1 MKQRDADVSKQSRRH
16 MSRDVEHL
24 TPVKDKPLL
33 KSKPKTVAAGI
44 PAVLST
50 MTHGLTR
57 MGAIRSVTNL
67 TRVNS
72 FGGFD
77 CPGCAWPD
85 PDDERTV
92 FEFCENGAKAVA
104 DEATRARADPDFW
117 SEWSVADLSRK
128 PDHWLNSQGRL
139 THPMILRPDSQHYEP
154 IAWQSAFEI
163 IADHLSS
170 LDNPDEAIF
179 YTSGRT
185 SNEAAFLWQLLARRL
200 GTNNLPDCSNM
211 CHESS
216 GVALGDS
223 IGIGKGTVKLDDF
236 NKADLILV
244 VGQNPGSNHPRMLS
258 ALKAAKVAGASVV
271 SINPLFETG
280 MKRFKHPQDPLEV
293 IGQGTKIADMHI
305 PVNVNGDLALFR
317 GLSKS
322 IISGAGVD
330 YEFIEE
336 FTHGY
341 YEYENAV
348 SNTSWSEIVSTSGVS
363 RHDIEKLATAMRSS
377 KGTIVC
383 WAMGLTQHHN
393 SVATIQ
399 EIVNSLLLGGHIG
412 RPGSGLCPVRG
423 HSNVQGDRTV
433 GINHKPS
440 SGFLSSLR
448 NTTGIAPPTSHGFDS
463 VASVLAML
471 EGEASV
477 FLSMGGNFVSA
488 MSDTDST
495 CKAIQN
501 CDLTVQISTKPN
513 RSHLVTGKTA
523 LILPCL
529 GRTERDI
536 SAEGD
541 QFVTVENSMGVVH
554 SSRGSA
560 KPASKHLMS
569 EPSIVSA
576 IGSALEIKIGQSG
589 IPWDFLSNDYDS
601 IRDMIESA
609 IPGFDSYNERVR
621 EPSGFYLPNPPRDAR
636 TFNTD
641 SGKANFRAHSIS
653 SVSPEKDQFVM
664 MTIRSHDQYNTTI
677 YGLDDRYRG
686 IKQSRR
692 IVLMCR
698 EDMDKLGIKT
708 GTMVDLKS
716 HFEGQILMAP
726 KWRVVE
732 YDIPANNVATY
743 FPEANCLI
751 PLNSV
756 AEGSNTPTSKSVC
769 VTIQPTSQNMRFW
782 NSKATQAA

>member
-1 MKQRDADVSKQSRRH
+1 
-16 MSRDVEHL
+16 MSRDVDHL
-24 TPVKDKPLL
+24 TPIKDRPLQQ
-33 KSKPKTVAAGI
+33 SSPKEVAAGI
-44 PAVLST
+44 PAIFST
-50 MTHGLTR
+50 MSHGLSR
-57 MGAIRSVTNL
+57 MGAIRSISNL
-67 TRVNS
+67 SRVNS

-85 PDDERTV
+85 PDDDRTA

-104 DEATRARADPDFW
+104 DEATRARADPNFW
-117 SEWSVADLSRK
+117 SKWSVEELSRK
-128 PDHWLNSQGRL
+128 SDRWLNSQGRL
-139 THPMILRPDSQHYEP
+139 THPMVLNPESLHYEP
-154 IAWQSAFEI
+154 VSWNSAFNI
-163 IADHLSS
+163 IAEHLSA
-170 LDNPDEAIF
+170 LDNPNEAIF

-236 NKADLILV
+236 SKADLILV

-258 ALKAAKVAGASVV
+258 ALKSAKVAGASVV
-271 SINPLFETG
+271 SINPLLETG
-280 MKRFKHPQDPLEV
+280 MRRFKHPQDFLEV
-293 IGQGTKIADMHI
+293 MGQGTTIADMHI
-305 PVNVNGDLALFR
+305 PVNVNGDLSLFR

-322 IISGAGVD
+322 IISGSGVD
-330 YEFIEE
+330 YDFVEE
-336 FTHGY
+336 YTHGFE
-341 YEYENAV
+341 EYEHAV
-348 SNTSWSEIVSTSGVS
+348 ANTSWDNIVSTSGVA
-363 RHDIEKLATAMRSS
+363 RHDIENLAAAMRSS
-377 KGTIVC
+377 SSTIVC

-412 RPGSGLCPVRG
+412 RPGAGLCPVRG

-433 GINHKPS
+433 GIDHKPS
-440 SGFLSSLR
+440 RGFLDALR
-448 NTTGIAPPTSHGFDS
+448 NTTGINPPISHGHDS
-463 VASVLAML
+463 VSSVLAML
-471 EGEASV
+471 EGEAKV

-488 MSDTDST
+488 MSDTEST
-495 CKAIQN
+495 SKAIQK
-501 CDLTVQISTKPN
+501 CDLSVQISTKPN

-529 GRTERDI
+529 GRTEKDVTPI
-536 SAEGD
+536 GH
-541 QFVTVENSMGVVH
+541 QFVSVENSMGIVH

-569 EPSIVSA
+569 EPGIVSGIA
-576 IGSALEIKIGQSG
+576 SALDNKIGFSG
-589 IPWDFLSNDYDS
+589 IEWSDLSDNYDK
-601 IRDMIESA
+601 IRDLIESS
-609 IPGFDSYNERVR
+609 IPGFDSYNDRVR
-621 EPSGFYLPNPPRDAR
+621 ESSGFYLPNPPRDSR

-641 SGKANFRAHSIS
+641 TGKANFRVNSIS
-653 SVSPEKDQFVM
+653 SISPAPDQFVM

-686 IKQSRR
+686 IKESRR
-692 IVLMCR
+692 IVLMCKQ
-698 EDMDKLGIKT
+698 DMSTLGIRT
-708 GTMVDLKS
+708 GVMVDLTS
-716 HFEGQILMAP
+716 HFEGEQLSAP

-732 YDIPANNVATY
+732 YDIPAGNIATY

-769 VTIQPTSQNMRFW
+769 VTVSPTSQNMRFW
-782 NSKATQAA
+782 NRSATQAA